1 VSNLHKHKAEF
12 STPKQPK
19 LKQVQIHNRNEKE
32 VEAFIN
38 KAKKERKMKSSH
50 STHKLEINKVKGLTS
65 VNAFKK
71 APKITSKRDIYTK
84 AARRKM
90 VNLVSR

>member
-1 VSNLHKHKAEF
+1 MTNLHKHKTEY
-12 STPKQPK
+12 STPKQTK
-19 LKQVQIHNRNEKE
+19 MKQVQIHNRNDKE
-32 VEAFIN
+32 VEAFIS
-38 KAKKERKMKSSH
+38 KAKKERKMNGSH

-84 AARRKM
+84 AARRK
-90 VNLVSR
+90 